1 MTGSPNQN
9 QLKFDFEHEKYYKY
23 VFQKDFGGR
32 LGICYKEP
40 IVNGYLTDKQIKDYT
55 DYGYQLIKI
64 IEIKGALKQ

>member
-1 MTGSPNQN
+1 MSNDLSQN
-9 QLKFDFEHEKYYKY
+9 QLKFDFNSEKYYKY

-40 IVNGYLTDKQIKDYT
+40 VVKGHLTDRQIKDYT

-64 IEIKGALKQ
+64 IEIKGVLKQ